1 MGRVAVLM
9 NQVVIPDGL
18 RIQDPADRLQ
28 VIDSMRNTAQ
38 HLRSN
43 GHIQKAKRIEK
54 IVTILENLPTMPPK
68 KQRKALRKVLRLT
81 GKNVGVNVG
90 NTGLCGCSVCCNVAC
105 VAGGVVL
112 LGGLVA
118 GITLATLGALET
130 KPDVEEL
137 EDILD
142 AQEEEF
148 FKILDNSKDDF
159 MNSLQ
164 NKEETFGQDPELGG
178 TVDKDHGD
186 WINNHVLGRGND
198 TELDGEG
205 KSSDVYHPDQP

>member
-90 NTGLCGCSVCCNVAC
+90 NTGLCGHSVCCNVAC

-112 LGGLVA
+112 LAGLVTT
-118 GITLATLGALET
+118 ICILTLVEFDSNA
-130 KPDVEEL
+130 KPDWAEKLSER
-137 EDILD
+137 LD
-142 AQEEEF
+142 AQEKEF
-148 FKILDNSKDDF
+148 KLTKRLNSF
-159 MNSLQ
+159 QNS
-164 NKEETFGQDPELGG
+164 EDPEG
-178 TVDKDHGD
+178 TLDDD
-186 WINNHVLGRGND
+186 VLGKGD
-198 TELDGEG
+198 ETEIDREG
-205 KSSDVYHPDQP
+205 KDSDVHPVCS